1 MCTYL
6 VKESTVFFS
15 RNADI
20 LFQRKQLSLSQ
31 NFLYSKMSL
40 LCLSEKR
47 KTNLVTKLYNRI
59 LYVPV
64 LYCIICY
71 LYLKSCFSAL
81 LLSLLF
87 MVNYF
92 SSLKLGVVS
101 LSGRD
106 EVSLLS
112 KNGDSF
118 SVYKVNQKK
127 SCLVICVLY
136 FSYKP

>member
-1 MCTYL
+1 MQTSSFR
-6 VKESTVFFS
+6 ENS
-15 RNADI
+15 
-20 LFQRKQLSLSQ
+20 SLSRKI
-31 NFLYSKMSL
+31 SCTVK
-40 LCLSEKR
+40 CLSEKR

-64 LYCIICY
+64 LYNRILYVPVLYYIICY
-71 LYLKSCFSAL
+71 LFLKSCFSAL

-118 SVYKVNQKK
+118 FVYKVNQKK

>member
-1 MCTYL
+1 MQTSCFR
-6 VKESTVFFS
+6 ENS
-15 RNADI
+15 
-20 LFQRKQLSLSQ
+20 SLSRKISCTVKCHYCVFQ
-31 NFLYSKMSL
+31 K
-40 LCLSEKR
+40 KR

-118 SVYKVNQKK
+118 FVYKVNQKK